1 MANITS
7 SDLTWKDPEASMVL
21 SDDSDIVK
29 NLGRRQ
35 KNIFIEPRENMKCEL
50 PDSVVVKCDRFVKD
64 FNNSSVSR
72 IMRNEFHDKRWKE
85 SETELVKVVERI
97 LGIL

>member
-1 MANITS
+1 
-7 SDLTWKDPEASMVL
+7 
-21 SDDSDIVK
+21 
-29 NLGRRQ
+29 
-35 KNIFIEPRENMKCEL
+35 MKCEL

-85 SETELVKVVERI
+85 SETELVKVVEQTYFEYI
-97 LGIL
+97 VSISLNYL

>member
-1 MANITS
+1 LANITS
-7 SDLTWKDPEASMVL
+7 SDLTWKDLEASMVL

-35 KNIFIEPRENMKCEL
+35 KNIFMEPRENMKCEL
-50 PDSVVVKCDRFVKD
+50 PDLVVVKCNRFVKN
-64 FNNSSVSR
+64 FNNPGVSR
-72 IMRNEFHDKRWKE
+72 IIRNEFHDKRWKE

>member
-1 MANITS
+1 MDVNLYSSLKQNLANITP
-7 SDLTWKDPEASMVL
+7 SDLIWKDPEGSMVL

-35 KNIFIEPRENMKCEL
+35 KNIFIESRENMKCEL
-50 PDSVVVKCDRFVKD
+50 PNLVVIKCDRFVKD

-72 IMRNEFHDKRWKE
+72 IMRNEFHDKR
-85 SETELVKVVERI
+85 
-97 LGIL
+97 

>member
-21 SDDSDIVK
+21 SDNSDIVK

-35 KNIFIEPRENMKCEL
+35 KNIFIKPRENMKCEL

>member
-1 MANITS
+1 LANITS
-7 SDLTWKDPEASMVL
+7 SDLTWKDPEGSMVL

-35 KNIFIEPRENMKCEL
+35 KTIFMEPRENMKCEL
-50 PDSVVVKCDRFVKD
+50 PDSIVVKCDRFVKD

-72 IMRNEFHDKRWKE
+72 IIRNEFHDKKWKE

-97 LGIL
+97 LGTL

>member
-35 KNIFIEPRENMKCEL
+35 KNIFMEPRENMKCEL

-64 FNNSSVSR
+64 FKNSGVSR
-72 IMRNEFHDKRWKE
+72 IMRNELHDKRWKE
-85 SETELVKVVERI
+85 SETELVKVVEHI
-97 LGIL
+97 LGTL

>member
-7 SDLTWKDPEASMVL
+7 SDLTWKVPKASMIL
-21 SDDSDIVK
+21 SDDFDIVK
-29 NLGRRQ
+29 NLGCRQ
-35 KNIFIEPRENMKCEL
+35 KNIFMELRENMKCEL

-85 SETELVKVVERI
+85 SETELVKVVECI
-97 LGIL
+97 LGTL

>member
-29 NLGRRQ
+29 NLKHRQ
-35 KNIFIEPRENMKCEL
+35 RNIFMETHKNMKCEL
-50 PDSVVVKCDRFVKD
+50 PDSVVIKCDRFVKD

-72 IMRNEFHDKRWKE
+72 IMRNEFHDKR
-85 SETELVKVVERI
+85 
-97 LGIL
+97 

>member
-1 MANITS
+1 
-7 SDLTWKDPEASMVL
+7 MVL

-29 NLGRRQ
+29 NLKHRQ
-35 KNIFIEPRENMKCEL
+35 RNIFMETHKNMKCEL

-85 SETELVKVVERI
+85 SKTELVKVVERI
-97 LGIL
+97 LSIL